1 MWPLLIVN
9 YVKLI
14 ELKRLLMYSKES
26 CNNLANIIH
35 GHLDLSGLSTIS
47 IQQQQAGWWTRK
59 EGRCLTVTRGWH
71 WHNVTIS
78 GSDPRV
84 WHGPLSQDS
93 HSDSV
98 SARVSHDADYKAG
111 HVIIWT
117 HLRAGPRSA
126 HATGHSGL
134 GAVNCYYW
142 LSQPGP
148 GPRSPAPWWGQS
160 TLKIF
165 LLRTKKIL
173 STQVYFPTKVSKS
186 AG

>member
-1 MWPLLIVN
+1 
-9 YVKLI
+9 
-14 ELKRLLMYSKES
+14 MYSKES

-35 GHLDLSGLSTIS
+35 GHLDLSGLFTIS

-134 GAVNCYYW
+134 WGRWTAIIGFPSQAQALDHPHLDGARVLWKYFYCAQNNFCQHKYIFPQW
-142 LSQPGP
+142 LQSRPG
-148 GPRSPAPWWGQS
+148 
-160 TLKIF
+160 KN
-165 LLRTKKIL
+165 
-173 STQVYFPTKVSKS
+173 QVVY
-186 AG
+186 

>member
-1 MWPLLIVN
+1 
-9 YVKLI
+9 
-14 ELKRLLMYSKES
+14 MYSKES

-35 GHLDLSGLSTIS
+35 GHLDLSGLFTIS
-47 IQQQQAGWWTRK
+47 IQQQQTGWWTRK

-117 HLRAGPRSA
+117 HLRAGPGSA

-134 GAVNCYYW
+134 WGRWTAIIGFPSQAQALDHPHLDGARVLWKYFYCAQNNFCQHKYIFP
-142 LSQPGP
+142 Q
-148 GPRSPAPWWGQS
+148 RFQS
-160 TLKIF
+160 RQGKN
-165 LLRTKKIL
+165 
-173 STQVYFPTKVSKS
+173 QVVY
-186 AG
+186 